1 MNSPTSSSV
10 PFPRSHPVATIAV
23 AQLFGTSLWFSANSA
38 APDLMRAWSIG
49 VSGIGFL
56 TNAVQLGFIIGTS
69 VFALSGL
76 ADRFPASRIFVVSAL
91 LGATFNGCFAIFSH
105 GLLSAAFFRF
115 LVGICLAGI
124 YPIGMKLVVSWA
136 PRRTGSALAY
146 LVGMLTLGTALP
158 QGVRFLGARWNW
170 QDVIL
175 SSSGLAVAGG
185 CLIFFLGDGPHLAIR
200 PQPGVKS
207 MGGVLAA
214 FRSDS
219 LRAAALGYFG
229 HMWELYTFWTLV
241 PLILGVAERT
251 RGQDLSVPGLA
262 FAIISVGALGCI
274 VGGFMSRRVGSAS
287 VAAVALAISGLC
299 CLIVAVGWRQLS
311 PNAFLVLLVVWGA
324 AVVADSP
331 QFSALSAHAAP
342 ANLVGAV
349 LALQNSIGFAITI
362 ASIWLAT
369 TLFSR
374 LGLSV
379 AWVLLPG
386 PVLGLIG
393 FYPAW
398 GNSSREHPYQGR
410 DRQPIPG
417 TEPRNPETG
426 AASYVVENRRR

>member
-1 MNSPTSSSV
+1 
-10 PFPRSHPVATIAV
+10 
-23 AQLFGTSLWFSANSA
+23 
-38 APDLMRAWSIG
+38 
-49 VSGIGFL
+49 
-56 TNAVQLGFIIGTS
+56 
-69 VFALSGL
+69 
-76 ADRFPASRIFVVSAL
+76 
-91 LGATFNGCFAIFSH
+91 
-105 GLLSAAFFRF
+105 
-115 LVGICLAGI
+115 
-124 YPIGMKLVVSWA
+124 
-136 PRRTGSALAY
+136 
-146 LVGMLTLGTALP
+146 
-158 QGVRFLGARWNW
+158 
-170 QDVIL
+170 
-175 SSSGLAVAGG
+175 
-185 CLIFFLGDGPHLAIR
+185 
-200 PQPGVKS
+200 
-207 MGGVLAA
+207 
-214 FRSDS
+214 
-219 LRAAALGYFG
+219 
-229 HMWELYTFWTLV
+229 
-241 PLILGVAERT
+241 VAERT